1 MKTAALLIAFFSF
14 HLNALT
20 QEKPAYNI
28 FTNEGRK
35 VNYEEM
41 LKGISDADI
50 ILFGEIHDDPVAHWL
65 ELEITRSL
73 SMMKG
78 KTLVMGAEMFETDN
92 QLIID
97 EYLAGQYALSKF
109 EAEAKLWNNYRTDY
123 RPLLEFAA
131 EKSIPFIATNIP
143 RRYAS
148 IVARKGFE
156 GLDNLSSDAKKYL
169 PPLPIL
175 YDPDLKCYRDMA
187 EMGGMGADSTMHG
200 SLKLPEAQAV
210 KDATM
215 AYFILRNWSPGK
227 TFIHFNGAYHSRN
240 YEGIVWY
247 LKKGNPDL
255 KIATIETLNQENIEK
270 PAKSYSNRASFIVL
284 IPSSMTRT
292 F

>member
-1 MKTAALLIAFFSF
+1 MKTTALLIAFLSF
-14 HLNALT
+14 QLNAIA

-35 VNYEEM
+35 VYYEEM

-73 SMMKG
+73 AGMKG
-78 KTLVMGAEMFETDN
+78 KSLVMGAEMFETDN

-97 EYLAGQYALSKF
+97 EYLEGQYALSKF
-109 EAEAKLWNNYRTDY
+109 EAEAKLWNNYSTDY

-131 EKSIPFIATNIP
+131 EKSIPFVATNIP

-156 GLDNLSSDAKKYL
+156 GLDNLSSDAKKYF
-169 PPLPIL
+169 PPLPIQ
-175 YDPDLKCYRDMA
+175 YDPDLKGYKDMT
-187 EMGGMGADSTMHG
+187 EMGGMGTDSIMHEN
-200 SLKLPEAQAV
+200 LNFPKAQAV

-227 TFIHFNGAYHSRN
+227 IFIHFNGAYHSRN

-247 LKKGNPDL
+247 LKKSNPDL

-270 PAKSYSNRASFIVL
+270 PAKSYANRASFIIL